1 MNITW
6 DIRLIFRITDDKIYF
21 EKIWTHSELYW

>member
-6 DIRLIFRITDDKIYF
+6 DIRLIFRITDDKIYL
-21 EKIWTHSELYW
+21 EKIWTYSELY